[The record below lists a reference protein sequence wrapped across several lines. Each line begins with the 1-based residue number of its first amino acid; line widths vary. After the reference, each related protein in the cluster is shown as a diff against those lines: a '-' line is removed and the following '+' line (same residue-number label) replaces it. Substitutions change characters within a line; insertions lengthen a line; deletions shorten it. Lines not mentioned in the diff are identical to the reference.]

1 MASRSAFDPRR
12 GMAALRARRATSF
25 DIAELAGVSQSTV
38 SRALSGSSAVSESTR
53 LKVANAAQLLNYR
66 VDIAARNLRAQCT
79 RTIALLLRD
88 DTDTVARP
96 INPFFLDL
104 IGNITMAAARRGYD
118 TLLSFQQFS
127 NDWRADYTE
136 RGRADGI
143 IFLGYGDFLPYAQ
156 RIGRLDDAGSAYITW
171 GPEVPGQPGHFVGC
185 DNEAGGRA
193 ATAHLL
199 ALGRRRIAF
208 LGNVTENSP
217 EFRARWLGYLAAHDA
232 AGVVPDERLRGAVD
246 SCENAGQ
253 RAMAALLA
261 SGAAIDAVFASSDL
275 VAIGAMRALRD
286 AGRRIPQDVAV
297 VGFDDI
303 YAAPLADPPLTTV
316 RQDAAEAA
324 ERLVGG
330 LLRLIDGEV
339 IESQQVAPRLIVR
352 GSCGG

>member
-1 MASRSAFDPRR
+1 MNQFRP
-12 GMAALRARRATSF
+12 RRATSF

-38 SRALSGSSAVSESTR
+38 SRALSGSTSVSEGTR

-88 DTDTVARP
+88 DTDTFARP

-104 IGNITMAAARRGYD
+104 IGNITMRAARRGYD

-143 IFLGYGDFLPYAQ
+143 IFLGYGDFLTYAH
-156 RIGRLDDAGSAYITW
+156 RIGRLDETGAAYITW
-171 GPEVPGQPGHFVGC
+171 GPGVAGGEALPSEGAGHFVGC
-185 DNEAGGRA
+185 DNEAGGLA

-199 ALGRRRIAF
+199 RLGRRRIAF
-208 LGNVTENSP
+208 LGDTTPHYP
-217 EFRARWLGYLAAHDA
+217 EFRARWQGYLAAHAA
-232 AGVVPDERLRGAVD
+232 AGIAVDPRLVGAVD
-246 SCENAGQ
+246 SCENAG
-253 RAMAALLA
+253 RDSMAALLTVDP
-261 SGAAIDAVFASSDL
+261 AIDGVFASTDI
-275 VAIGAMRALRD
+275 VAIGAMRALRE
-286 AGRRIPQDVAV
+286 AGRAIPRDVSV

-303 YAAPLADPPLTTV
+303 YAAPLVDPPLTTV
-316 RQDAAEAA
+316 RQDAALAA
-324 ERLVGG
+324 ERLVDG
-330 LLRLIDGEV
+330 LLRLIDGEAIASEKV
-339 IESQQVAPRLIVR
+339 PPALIVR